1 MNELIGGGGIG
12 IGIINVGSVMVL
24 QLTFCLYEINLEGDE
39 CLDLCM
45 NVLDLMVNVLD
56 ELVMRDGSLSRR

>member
-12 IGIINVGSVMVL
+12 INVGRVMAL
-24 QLTFCLYEINLEGDE
+24 QLTFCLYEIILEGDE

>member
-12 IGIINVGSVMVL
+12 MNVGSVMAL